1 MWATG
6 PAGSFVCVRAGVAQA
21 DEVRR
26 VVPVFALATAVVA
39 AVTDAT
45 EVPSELILAAVPVA
59 AFLWWALSPR
69 APLALVTAL
78 VLVPT
83 VLALRTDQLEPLLL
97 EASLLGFVVGRW
109 VGPLALSAAYGLL
122 AVATPVVSSLVQ
134 DPSGIEVGVWMLGIA
149 FPWLVGR
156 AVATEQHLAAELQA
170 TREQL
175 AERALLDQRRRIAR
189 DVHDLVGHGLAA
201 MLLQVTSARHV
212 LRRDPDAAE
221 AGLRDAE
228 EIGRRAMQDLRGT
241 VGLLRGDDE
250 EIAPAL
256 PSLRE
261 VPRLVDHAR
270 GGGLA
275 VELRVSGDLS
285 RVGPSVDAALYR
297 IAQETLANAVRHAPA
312 ARTRLAVEVE
322 NDAVRLHAQT
332 SGPIARASEP
342 ERPRYGLVGMRERA
356 VTLGGELRAGPTPDG
371 WRVDCRLPLE
381 AA

>member
-1 MWATG
+1 MSTPPIGQYVAYTFYRVD
-6 PAGSFVCVRAGVAQA
+6 PAWRRLPDDERAAGKDAFA
-21 DEVRR
+21 EVIERWSER
-26 VVPVFALATAVVA
+26 FDHLRAYTTAGIRPD
-39 AVTDAT
+39 TD
-45 EVPSELILAAVPVA
+45 L
-59 AFLWWALSPR
+59 FLWKITER
-69 APLALVTAL
+69 Y
-78 VLVPT
+78 
-83 VLALRTDQLEPLLL
+83 E
-97 EASLLGFVVGRW
+97 ELG
-109 VGPLALSAAYGLL
+109 
-122 AVATPVVSSLVQ
+122 
-134 DPSGIEVGVWMLGIA
+134 D
-149 FPWLVGR
+149 
-156 AVATEQHLAAELQA
+156 LAAELNA

-212 LRRDPDAAE
+212 LRRDPHAAE

-241 VGLLRGDDE
+241 VGLLRGHDDE
-250 EIAPAL
+250 VAPAV

-261 VPRLVDHAR
+261 IPMLVDHAR

-285 RVGPSVDAALYR
+285 QVGPSVHAALYR
-297 IAQETLANAVRHAPA
+297 IAQETLANAARHAPA

-322 NDAVRLHAQT
+322 GDAVHLHAQT
-332 SGPIARASEP
+332 SGPIARATEP

-356 VTLGGELRAGPTPDG
+356 ATLGGELRAGPTSDG

>member
-1 MWATG
+1 M
-6 PAGSFVCVRAGVAQA
+6 VA
-21 DEVRR
+21 
-26 VVPVFALATAVVA
+26 VFALAAAVVA
-39 AVTDAT
+39 AVSDAA
-45 EVPSELILAAVPVA
+45 EVPGELALAAMPVA

-69 APLALVTAL
+69 APLALVVPL

-97 EASLLGFVVGRW
+97 EASLLGFVVARW
-109 VGPLALSAAYGLL
+109 VGPVGLSAAYGLL
-122 AVATPVVSSLVQ
+122 AVLTPVVSSLLQ
-134 DPSGIEVGVWMLGIA
+134 EPSGIEVGVWMLGVA

-156 AVATEQHLAAELQA
+156 AAATEQHLAAERNA

-241 VGLLRGDDE
+241 VGLLRGHDDE
-250 EIAPAL
+250 VAPAV
-256 PSLRE
+256 PSLWE
-261 VPRLVDHAR
+261 IPMLVDHAR

-285 RVGPSVDAALYR
+285 RVGPSVHAALYR
-297 IAQETLANAVRHAPA
+297 IAQETLANAARHAPA

-322 NDAVRLHAQT
+322 GDAVHLHAQT
-332 SGPIARASEP
+332 SGPITRATEP

-356 VTLGGELRAGPTPDG
+356 ATLGGELRAGPTSDG
-371 WRVDCRLPLE
+371 WRVACRLPLE

>member
-1 MWATG
+1 MRTG
-6 PAGSFVCVRAGVAQA
+6 LGET
-21 DEVRR
+21 DDVRR
-26 VVPVFALATAVVA
+26 MVPVFATAAAIVALAS
-39 AVTDAT
+39 DAT
-45 EVPSELILAAVPVA
+45 EVLGEVALAVVPVA
-59 AFLWWALSPR
+59 AFWWWALSR
-69 APLALVTAL
+69 RVPLALVAAL

-97 EASLLGFVVGRW
+97 EAALLGFVAGRT
-109 VGPLALSAAYGLL
+109 VGPLGPSAAYGLL
-122 AVATPVVSSLVQ
+122 AGATPLAAGLLQ
-134 DPSGIEVGVWMLGIA
+134 DPSGIEVGVWMLGVA
-149 FPWLVGR
+149 LAWLVGR
-156 AVATEQHLAAELQA
+156 AAAGEQRLAAELHA

-228 EIGRRAMQDLRGT
+228 EVGRRAMQDLRGT
-241 VGLLRGDDE
+241 VGLLRGHDDE
-250 EIAPAL
+250 VAPAVPTLQAL
-256 PSLRE
+256 PM
-261 VPRLVDHAR
+261 LVDHAL
-270 GGGLA
+270 GAGLA
-275 VELRVSGDLS
+275 VALHVSGDLS

-297 IAQETLANAVRHAPA
+297 IAQETLANAARHAPA
-312 ARTRLAVEVE
+312 ARTELTVEVAG
-322 NDAVRLHAQT
+322 DAVRLLAQT
-332 SGPIARASEP
+332 SGPVTRETEP

-356 VTLGGELRAGPTPDG
+356 ATLGGELEAGRTSDG